1 MIISSWLES
10 LGCGQYA
17 SAFEINAI
25 DAEMLPKLTS
35 DDLKEIGVAALAHR
49 KKILEAIAGLDDG
62 QGASRLRQQADL
74 TAVPPRHQPL
84 SARPREA
91 ERRQL
96 TVMFVDLVGSTG
108 FSTHLDPEEM
118 GCCVSSRMPW
128 WATSSALTATWRS

>member
-1 MIISSWLES
+1 M
-10 LGCGQYA
+10 GCGQYV

-62 QGASRLRQQADL
+62 QGASRLRREADL
-74 TAVPPRHQPL
+74 TAVPPRHPPL

-108 FSTHLDPEEM
+108 FSTHLVLRKWAR
-118 GCCVSSRMPW
+118 CCVSSKMPW